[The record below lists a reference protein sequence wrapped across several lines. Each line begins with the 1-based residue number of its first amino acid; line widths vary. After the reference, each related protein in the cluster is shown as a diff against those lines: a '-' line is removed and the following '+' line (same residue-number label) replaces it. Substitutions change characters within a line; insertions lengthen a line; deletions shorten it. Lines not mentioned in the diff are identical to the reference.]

1 VNRKIRLIW
10 DFYGDTAP
18 ETAKH
23 HLKHLGEFMERSNL
37 PIYNQGTASET
48 ELHCLAFIT
57 VDEDQVK
64 NLRDTLRPKRAF
76 VEKMD

>member
-1 VNRKIRLIW
+1 
-10 DFYGDTAP
+10 
-18 ETAKH
+18 
-23 HLKHLGEFMERSNL
+23 MERSNL
-37 PIYNQGTASET
+37 PIYNQGTASEA
-48 ELHCLAFIT
+48 ELHCLAYIT